1 MPARNARMKNVTI
14 TLDEK
19 TAAWARIYAAERG
32 KSVSRL
38 LGEILQQHMRE
49 ATDYNEAMRR
59 FQALKP
65 RDFEWIDGRRP
76 TREELRDRSRFR

>member
-1 MPARNARMKNVTI
+1 MKNVTI

-38 LGEILQQHMRE
+38 LGEILQRHMRE
-49 ATDYNEAMRR
+49 GHDYNEAMRR
-59 FQALKP
+59 FQSIKP
-65 RDFEWIDGRRP
+65 FDFEWMGGSRP
-76 TREELRDRSRFR
+76 TREELHDPAA